1 MADIGGSCLCGD
13 ITYRIWGD
21 LRPVVACHCTQ
32 CRKASGHYVA
42 ATQALAADMEISGV
56 PQWYRSSDL
65 AERGFCPTC
74 GSNLFWR
81 KHGGAYISIHAGS
94 LDGPTGLKMVSQLY
108 CESAGDYYDLPA
120 LECIDQAILK

>member
-1 MADIGGSCLCGD
+1 MADIGGSCLCGK
-13 ITYRIWGD
+13 ITYGISGE
-21 LRPVVACHCTQ
+21 LRPVVACHCNQ

-42 ATQALAADMEISGV
+42 ATQALASDMEIKGEPS
-56 PQWYRSSDL
+56 WYRSSDL

-81 KHGGAYISIHAGS
+81 KHGADHISIFAGG

-120 LECIDQAILK
+120 LECIDQMTLK

>member
-1 MADIGGSCLCGD
+1 MRGSCLCGN
-13 ITYRIWGD
+13 ISYEISGP

-42 ATQALAADMEISGV
+42 ATQALQADIAISGE
-56 PQWYRSSDL
+56 PAWYKSSEN

-81 KHGGAYISIHAGS
+81 RFGSEYISIHAGA
-94 LDGPTGLKMVSQLY
+94 LDGPTGLKMESQLY
-108 CESAGDYYDLPA
+108 CEDAGDYYSVPDLP
-120 LECIDQAILK
+120 CIDQLVLV